1 MSTLTIILAIIVI
14 LLVYYIY
21 TVMNAVPTVAS
32 KLDLSTFQPPVD
44 PKLIKNP
51 YSTNYTIGV
60 WVYITNYTKNIGQFL
75 TYGDKKTPS
84 KTIFSLNMDTTT
96 PKLTCSVLT
105 TNPNGLQTVNLTAE
119 TDAFPIQ
126 KWVYVVV
133 SVSNFI
139 ECYLNGQFVN
149 AVQIDRQG
157 APATIIAEADV
168 ASGATFSFGSNI
180 PVVLTGVSRW
190 DTPLSSGDVYNNY
203 SKGNGYEAGLFGP
216 GYKISLNVKRGT
228 DTYNLPIIGKT

>member
-1 MSTLTIILAIIVI
+1 MSTLIVILAIIVI
-14 LLVYYIY
+14 LLGYYIY

-32 KLDLSTFQPPVD
+32 KLDLSVAQSPVD

-51 YSTNYTIGV
+51 YSTNYTIAA
-60 WVYITNYTKNIGQFL
+60 WVYITNYTANIGQFL
-75 TYGDKKTPS
+75 KYGDKRTPS
-84 KTIFSLNMDTTT
+84 DVIFALNMDTTR
-96 PKLTCSVLT
+96 PRLFCQVLT
-105 TNPNGLQTVNLTAE
+105 TNGIQKVDLTGE
-119 TDAFPIQ
+119 MDAFPIQ

-149 AVQIDRQG
+149 AVQINNQG
-157 APATIIAEADV
+157 APATIIAPPDV
-168 ASGATFSFGSNI
+168 ASGATFSFGKCPI
-180 PVVLTGVSRW
+180 VLTGVSRW
-190 DTPLSSGDVYNNY
+190 DTPLNSGDVYNNY

-228 DTYNLPIIGKT
+228 DTYNLPILGKT